1 VLCFRHNARH
11 VTLPVGAVCTHRIL
25 SCVYKSDSF
34 VCVHIGFFCVRT
46 HWILL
51 CVYTSDSFV
60 RVQSSFESSFKFVST
75 DLLSIHRALL
85 SNYRA
90 LLSIFGARL
99 RALLNMC
106 LGLF

>member
-1 VLCFRHNARH
+1 MC
-11 VTLPVGAVCTHRIL
+11 
-25 SCVYKSDSF
+25 
-34 VCVHIGFFCVRT
+34 
-46 HWILL
+46 
-51 CVYTSDSFV
+51 
-60 RVQSSFESSFKFVST
+60 VQSSCESSFKFVST
-75 DLLSIHRALL
+75 DLLSIHRDLL